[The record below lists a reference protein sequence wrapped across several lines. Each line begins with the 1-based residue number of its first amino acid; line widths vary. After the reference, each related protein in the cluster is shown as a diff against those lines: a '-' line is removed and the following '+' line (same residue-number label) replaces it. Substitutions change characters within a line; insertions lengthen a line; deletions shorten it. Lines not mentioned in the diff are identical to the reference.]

1 MDRRRLARM
10 VLGVVVVAVV
20 GWWFLLR
27 SDAPPA
33 PDLASAVETA
43 SAAQAGST
51 ATTTAGP
58 ASSTTSAT
66 YGTTTT
72 YGKGTGYGT
81 AASTTAPSSGTA
93 SSAYGTTTST
103 EAPTAGTAPPTT
115 AAVPGESGPAVGPA
129 GTWTVDTDIGSF
141 SDFTST
147 WVGYRVEEVLGN
159 GIGSNTAVGRTPL
172 VVGSVELSD
181 DALLAVE
188 VTADLRGLRSDKT
201 YRDGKVRSSLH
212 TDDHPTATFTLEG
225 PVVLGDLE
233 GDGASVEALV
243 AGTITINGV
252 TGSVEVTLAATL
264 VGDVLTVVGS
274 LPILFSDHGIEA
286 PSASIVVSVED
297 HGIVEFQL
305 FLTR

>member
-1 MDRRRLARM
+1 MAKQLKFRDEARRSILN
-10 VLGVVVVAVV
+10 G
-20 GWWFLLR
+20 
-27 SDAPPA
+27 
-33 PDLASAVETA
+33 VETLAKAVKVTLGPKGRNVILDKSFGSPTVTKDGVSVAKEIELKDKFENMGAQMVKEVA
-43 SAAQAGST
+43 SHTSDEAGD
-51 ATTTAGP
+51 
-58 ASSTTSAT
+58 
-66 YGTTTT
+66 
-72 YGKGTGYGT
+72 
-81 AASTTAPSSGTA
+81 
-93 SSAYGTTTST
+93 GTTTST

-188 VTADLRGLRSDKT
+188 GTADLRGLRSDKA